1 MEANREYAGRLREV
15 VNEIITRNPGIDS
28 PYLKRNQSPIK
39 VSIVFCSDMGLCGAY
54 NMNILRYCRQELTN
68 EDPVILIGTSLFRM
82 MKEEGFRVVNPQP
95 ISSDAVTPQ
104 SIRENVES
112 AMQYYFSGQVG
123 VLQVIRT
130 RFVNTMNF
138 VPETLQILP
147 GSAELEKE
155 PEGMLKRIRMALER
169 GKASLEE
176 QGFFDEDSIGEFWQI
191 FETRPYLRL
200 KDQYVVSLAEF
211 GMLRMA
217 VREAEEII
225 RLNTQ
230 DNLGVRF
237 TLMHLYAA
245 LEDAKSAEDLLKQY
259 SEHDE
264 GQMMLPLTLLYYK
277 LGDTDKA
284 EKALRRLTRINK
296 ETRQFIRDVRSDNL
310 DRKLETI
317 RNRGGYSPFTE
328 EELIMAYSENED
340 VYHSA
345 PLFFRWLSRTLKM

>member
-1 MEANREYAGRLREV
+1 MPGNRRMEKG
-15 VNEIITRNPGIDS
+15 
-28 PYLKRNQSPIK
+28 
-39 VSIVFCSDMGLCGAY
+39 
-54 NMNILRYCRQELTN
+54 
-68 EDPVILIGTSLFRM
+68 
-82 MKEEGFRVVNPQP
+82 MKEIHKFLAEHTTEDMSMDEINALLNEHLKEMNAGVAEPATEETAETADDLMDLAE
-95 ISSDAVTPQ
+95 DALEDGNEQEALRLARKALKLEPDNLDVEWFLIQ
-104 SIRENVES
+104 RE
-112 AMQYYFSGQVG
+112 
-123 VLQVIRT
+123 
-130 RFVNTMNF
+130 
-138 VPETLQILP
+138 
-147 GSAELEKE
+147 EKE

-237 TLMHLYAA
+237 TLMHLYAS